1 MSWRLQSAVGSS
13 QPSSLFVHLAKYTA
27 SAAPSFILPRRGN
40 AVKLRICASKHDL
53 VCDYRLLRFLK
64 LLRLLRF
71 FECADRR

>member
-1 MSWRLQSAVGSS
+1 MENLIIACFAKGREDRPVG
-13 QPSSLFVHLAKYTA
+13 
-27 SAAPSFILPRRGN
+27 GN

>member
-1 MSWRLQSAVGSS
+1 MCINKFTPYLSP
-13 QPSSLFVHLAKYTA
+13 PS
-27 SAAPSFILPRRGN
+27 GN